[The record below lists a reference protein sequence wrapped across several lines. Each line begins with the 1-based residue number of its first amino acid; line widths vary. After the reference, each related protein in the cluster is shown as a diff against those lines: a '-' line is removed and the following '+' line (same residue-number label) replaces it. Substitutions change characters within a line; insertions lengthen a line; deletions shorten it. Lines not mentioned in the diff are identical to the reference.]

1 VAARGLGARP
11 FRRPVELPGGVL
23 SSSPPA
29 GALDGAQMKP
39 RFRVVASPGLRRPD
53 SAPVIPNGRGRFWT
67 EHDWD
72 NWRSRTFRSAAK
84 AAGLPAGKDDGPAR
98 VRPRDLRSSFAT
110 LLIYEGQPPQYVA
123 DQLGNSPGTLLRDYA
138 RVWEDFDPS
147 QRFSAETQ
155 IEGVRARL
163 RRAAPT
169 RTSAPQQRPRRA
181 RRRQRVSQV
190 FHDASADTAGDHES
204 PGNPRSPLSDSNRRP
219 LPYHG
224 SALPTELRGQ
234 KACKSTSS
242 SRQSPGRARLP
253 HCRGTAHGVRKRCGQ
268 RVHAGLSVDGTAPG
282 QRSLWRTRFLLAVV
296 VSRCMEERC
305 RGGRRM
311 PSCRAT
317 PRHLLGSSRELL
329 VTGGPSG
336 GGA

>member
-1 VAARGLGARP
+1 MRGARGVLGAKAPQTKHLHIFGARAS
-11 FRRPVELPGGVL
+11 VET
-23 SSSPPA
+23 A
-29 GALDGAQMKP
+29 GIDP
-39 RFRVVASPGLRRPD
+39 
-53 SAPVIPNGRGRFWT
+53 
-67 EHDWD
+67 
-72 NWRSRTFRSAAK
+72 
-84 AAGLPAGKDDGPAR
+84 
-98 VRPRDLRSSFAT
+98 RPR
-110 LLIYEGQPPQYVA
+110 
-123 DQLGNSPGTLLRDYA
+123 
-138 RVWEDFDPS
+138 
-147 QRFSAETQ
+147 
-155 IEGVRARL
+155 
-163 RRAAPT
+163 
-169 RTSAPQQRPRRA
+169 
-181 RRRQRVSQV
+181 
-190 FHDASADTAGDHES
+190 
-204 PGNPRSPLSDSNRRP
+204 PGNPPSPLSTQRPLACPESVRGTPSRPIAIRAAKRKSRPVRRLPESPLSDSNRRP

-242 SRQSPGRARLP
+242 SRQGPGRARLP
-253 HCRGTAHGVRKRCGQ
+253 YCRGTAHGVRKRCGQ